1 MSIFKQQAE
10 FMFSCGQ
17 TVGEYN
23 EKQAELYDTLVLEE
37 FKELNEADNMTDA
50 LKELMDCL
58 VVLIGFGHSMGWN
71 LDGAWEEVWKSN
83 MSKIDKET
91 GMVLKRADGK
101 VLKPES
107 YVPAD
112 VSKFV

>member
-10 FMFSCGQ
+10 FMTACGQ
-17 TVGEYN
+17 TVDKNN
-23 EKQAELYDTLVLEE
+23 EAQVELYSSLIDEE
-37 FKELNEADNMTDA
+37 MNEFWLARDPEND

-58 VVLIGFGHSMGWN
+58 VVLIGYGLSKGWD

-83 MSKIDKET
+83 MSKIDPET
-91 GMVLKRADGK
+91 GKVIKREDGK
-101 VLKPES
+101 VLKPAS

-112 VSKFV
+112 VSKYI

>member
-10 FMFSCGQ
+10 FMLSCGQ
-17 TVGEYN
+17 TVGKEN
-23 EKQAELYDTLVLEE
+23 EKQARLYSNLIEE
-37 FKELNEADNMTDA
+37 EVYEFFEAETKENS

-83 MSKIDKET
+83 MSKIDPET
-91 GMVLKRADGK
+91 GLVLKREDGK
-101 VLKPES
+101 VLKPAS

-112 VSKFV
+112 VSKYL

>member
-10 FMFSCGQ
+10 FMLSCGQ
-17 TVGEYN
+17 TVGEEN
-23 EKQAELYDTLVLEE
+23 EKQACLYSDLIDEE
-37 FKELNEADNMTDA
+37 MKEFWVAYTAPEA

-58 VVLIGFGHSMGWN
+58 VVLIGYGHSMGWN

-83 MSKIDKET
+83 MSKIDPDT
-91 GMVLKRADGK
+91 GTVLKREDGK
-101 VLKPES
+101 VLKPAS

-112 VSKFV
+112 VSKFI